1 MTEAELQAI
10 KDQLAAPAG
19 RDYDIRCENGSCH
32 KASRLADHVEELV
45 GEVERLRTWL
55 RVMFEPLGDNVNY
68 AWAPGDG
75 PGSWAKDALAGECA
89 PEEVT

>member
-10 KDQLAAPAG
+10 KDQLARPAAY
-19 RDYDIRCENGSCH
+19 DYVVSCDNGSCI
-32 KASRLADHVEELV
+32 KASGLAERVEELV
-45 GEVERLRTWL
+45 DEVERLRTWL
-55 RVMFEPLGDNVNY
+55 RVMFEPLGDQVNY

-89 PEEVT
+89 PEEVA